1 MIKLRE
7 LKSRKAKFGFEYG
20 VLKINDVINLAD
32 FLKELYNTFADDKY
46 LVEHQGYNSQ
56 ASLKFYTDDEDVAVW
71 IRQHSTQNF

>member
-46 LVEHQGYNSQ
+46 LMEHSGYNTPI
-56 ASLKFYTDDEDVAVW
+56 LKFYTDDEDVAVW